1 VRLVV
6 VDGGGRL
13 RLVEDDVLVVVAQT
27 GGMKAW

>member
-13 RLVEDDVLVVVAQT
+13 RLVEDDVLVVAQT